1 MKKTP
6 FRIRPAKKSDRA
18 SLALIYQACFSPPPY
33 SEKWS
38 LPAAQKRISQLL
50 AQPDTQGWVVSVFNQ
65 PVGFAF
71 LQAREGFSGAYGEL
85 MEAAI
90 HPYFRKQGIG
100 SALFKAVRV
109 YQKRKKLKVVYT
121 VAYRGMFEEFYKRT
135 GFKPSKHSMVY
146 VWK

>member
-1 MKKTP
+1 VKIKIRPVKKTDK
-6 FRIRPAKKSDRA
+6 AA
-18 SLALIYQACFSPPPY
+18 LALVYQACFSPPPF

-38 LPAAQKRISQLL
+38 LASAQKRIAQLL
-50 AQPDTQGWVVSVFNQ
+50 AQPDTFGWVVSVFNQ

-85 MEAAI
+85 MESAI

-100 SALFKAVRV
+100 TLLFKAVRKI
-109 YQKRKKLKVVYT
+109 QRKKRLRVVYT
-121 VAYRGMFEEFYKRT
+121 VAYRGMFEDFYRKT